1 MLLHYFPSEL
11 KPYVHTKTCTHMFL
25 IAKTYK
31 QSKCPSVGEW
41 MNKLVHPSSGL
52 LFSAEKK

>member
-1 MLLHYFPSEL
+1 
-11 KPYVHTKTCTHMFL
+11 MFL